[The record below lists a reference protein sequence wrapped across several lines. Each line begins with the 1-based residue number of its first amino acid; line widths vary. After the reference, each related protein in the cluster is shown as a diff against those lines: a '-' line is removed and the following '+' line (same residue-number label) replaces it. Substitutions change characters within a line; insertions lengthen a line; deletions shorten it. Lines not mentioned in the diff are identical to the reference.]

1 VSSRGSSVRLT
12 TTRLVLLGLAVA
24 FGARVSAQSPGLTRA
39 RDRAPVVF
47 VCEHGSVKS
56 LVASVY
62 FNRRAQ
68 ERGLP
73 YRAVAMGV
81 APDAA
86 VPAPVRDGLR
96 ADGFDV
102 ADFVP
107 QAFEASAA
115 DYAALVVSFDQ
126 DVTKML
132 GGGVRHLKWDDL
144 PGVLADYPRGRDAI
158 VRRVDALLD
167 DLARGASP

>member
-56 LVASVY
+56 LVASV
-62 FNRRAQ
+62 FNRRAE

-96 ADGFDV
+96 VDGFDV

-115 DYAALVVSFDQ
+115 DHAALVVSFDQ

-132 GGGVRHLKWDDL
+132 GGRVPHLKWDDL
-144 PGVLADYPRGRDAI
+144 PGVLADYSRGRDAI